1 MIFRSREIP
10 LAHGDTVIGRDPE
23 ANVCIDEPS
32 ISRRHATIST
42 SPDGAMLRDLGSR
55 NGTFVDGRRIDAPTP
70 LVNGAV
76 VSIGPVALLFAAR
89 TAPGSTV
96 TAGTLP

>member
-1 MIFRSREIP
+1 
-10 LAHGDTVIGRDPE
+10 
-23 ANVCIDEPS
+23 
-32 ISRRHATIST
+32 
-42 SPDGAMLRDLGSR
+42 MLRDLGSR

-89 TAPGSTV
+89 TAPRSTV